1 MYKGSKTH
9 CGQSSSFVLSKEIE
23 LWNKVSKDTASW
35 ESAARETMASS
46 IMLKQLHI
54 SNFAL
59 IDELEIEF
67 GRGFTV
73 LTGQTGAG
81 KSIIIGALHMIL
93 GERADTD
100 MIRHGEAKAV
110 VEAWVDISGHEAI
123 QRFLKAE
130 ELEASD
136 NTLILRREIRSS
148 GSRAFIN
155 DSPVTVGQMR
165 HIGNQLVDLHGQ
177 HDHQLLLH
185 EEEQRGLLDQLGDVP
200 LARREYQEAYQETQ
214 RTYQEYTQAI
224 KQKDSANQRLQ
235 LIQFQHKELTDA
247 ALYAEEEEELR
258 AEMNRLDKF
267 EDLQLKAG
275 QIVGIGQDEGS
286 GVLEQLRKLKQILRE
301 LNDLDP
307 QFETYLEECTSA
319 QVSLQELFDFAEQY
333 VDTLEFN
340 PSRLEECR
348 QRYATLQKLE
358 KKYALPIPELLD
370 YRDKIG
376 EEIASFSSS
385 EERIERLEEALDDAK
400 IRLGEKALA
409 LHDAR
414 VHEGEKTARAIEQTL
429 HAVGIP
435 DGELEIECSWLTQDG
450 FEINAASLSKPK
462 HFAGPQTLHC
472 VDYGAES
479 VRILI
484 RTNKG
489 EALKP
494 LAKIASGGEISRI
507 MLAIKS
513 ILVEQQS
520 LPVMIFDEIDTG
532 ISGGISEKVGRKM
545 REMSRHCQILAIT
558 HQAQIACQADLHLRV
573 WKQEVDDRMV
583 STLEPLSHE
592 GQIMELASLLGGEQT
607 SSQSKE
613 LATEM
618 LNAAQKEI
626 QPLT

>member
-9 CGQSSSFVLSKEIE
+9 CGQFSSFVLSSDK
-23 LWNKVSKDTASW
+23 ASW
-35 ESAARETMASS
+35 NTVAEDTVSWETVTTST
-46 IMLKQLHI
+46 MLKQLHI

-100 MIRHGEAKAV
+100 MIRHGENKAV
-110 VEAWVDISGHEAI
+110 VEAWVDISGHAAI
-123 QRFLKAE
+123 QSFLKAE
-130 ELEASD
+130 ELEATD
-136 NTLILRREIRSS
+136 DTLILRREIRPS

-200 LARREYQEAYQETQ
+200 LARREYQQAFQQTQ
-214 RTYQEYTQAI
+214 HAYQEYTHAI
-224 KQKDSANQRLQ
+224 KQKDSADQRLQ

-319 QVSLQELFDFAEQY
+319 QVSLQDLFDFAEQY

-340 PSRLEECR
+340 PSRLEESR
-348 QRYATLQKLE
+348 QRFATLQKLE
-358 KKYALPIPELLD
+358 KKYTLPLVELIE
-370 YRDKIG
+370 YRDEIG

-385 EERIERLEEALDDAK
+385 EERIERLKDAFESAK
-400 IRLGEKALA
+400 GVLGEKALA
-409 LHDAR
+409 LHYAR

-435 DGELEIECSWLTQDG
+435 DGELEVECSWLTQDG
-450 FEINAASLSKPK
+450 FEIEAASLSNS
-462 HFAGPQTLHC
+462 HNRADPQTLHC
-472 VDYGAES
+472 VEYGAES

-558 HQAQIACQADLHLRV
+558 HQAQIACQADHHLRV
-573 WKQEVDDRMV
+573 WKEEVDGRMV
-583 STLEPLSHE
+583 STLEPLTAE
-592 GQIMELASLLGGEQT
+592 GQVHELASLLGGEQT
-607 SSQSKE
+607 SSQSEE
-613 LATEM
+613 LAMQM
-618 LNAAQKEI
+618 LRAAQKEI
-626 QPLT
+626 QPLL

>member
-9 CGQSSSFVLSKEIE
+9 CGQFSSFVLSR
-23 LWNKVSKDTASW
+23 DTVSW
-35 ESAARETMASS
+35 ETVTTS

-100 MIRHGEAKAV
+100 MIRHGENKAV
-110 VEAWVDISGHEAI
+110 VEAWVDISGHKAI

-130 ELEASD
+130 ELEATD

-200 LARREYQEAYQETQ
+200 VARKGYQEAYHEAQ
-214 RTYQEYTQAI
+214 RAYQEYTQAI

-319 QVSLQELFDFAEQY
+319 QVSLQDLFDFAEQY

-340 PSRLEECR
+340 PSRLEACR
-348 QRYATLQKLE
+348 QRFATLQKLE
-358 KKYALPIPELLD
+358 KKYTLPLAELIE

-385 EERIERLEEALDDAK
+385 EERIERLEDAFERAK
-400 IRLGEKALA
+400 AVLGEKALA
-409 LHDAR
+409 LHAAR
-414 VHEGEKTARAIEQTL
+414 VHEGEQTARAIEQTL

-435 DGELEIECSWLTQDG
+435 DGELEVECSWLTQDG
-450 FEINAASLSKPK
+450 FEIKTASLSTS
-462 HFAGPQTLHC
+462 HEHAGPETLHC
-472 VDYGAES
+472 VEYGAES

-558 HQAQIACQADLHLRV
+558 HQAQIACQADQHLRV
-573 WKQEVDDRMV
+573 WKQEIEGRMV
-583 STLEPLSHE
+583 STLEPLTRE
-592 GQIMELASLLGGEQT
+592 GQITELASLLGGEQT
-607 SSQSKE
+607 SSQSEE
-613 LATEM
+613 LAVQM
-618 LNAAQKEI
+618 LSAAQKEI
-626 QPLT
+626 QPLP